1 MFLLKLKPAIILSL
15 LLLFTLRSSGQQL
28 IVKSLDSLIKP
39 INTLKADSSFEDIYF
54 LKEILK
60 NKELISLGEITH
72 GTSEVFQYKDRLVRF
87 LVTNLGYKAI
97 AFEGDVMAI
106 ENIDNYI
113 NGQTDSLRFLFGTPL
128 ISTNRK
134 MIEWLRTYNLNNLNP
149 NKIHVYGLEA
159 RGFSNIINKILAVNR
174 SINKADSLLLEKVKD
189 TPYNKLKN
197 KDISEM
203 KLVVGN
209 LQQANSYKQDKYYV
223 ELLNQ
228 AVNVY
233 YETKIG
239 VRDEYMARNA
249 MSIKGNAVDNKLII
263 WAHNGHVAKT
273 ELYNKSSMGTYLN
286 QKYGPKYFVI
296 ATDFNHGNAY
306 VNVYQ
311 AKNKPLLGFQSYY
324 YPEINSKNAYEYYFK
339 QCRFENFIIDVND
352 ALSNPVLNGFF
363 TKKMEMRMIG
373 ALSIPVNK
381 KLSIAQNFDLI
392 VYFNK
397 TGSQWE

>member
-1 MFLLKLKPAIILSL
+1 MFLLKLKPAIILLL
-15 LLLFTLRSSGQQL
+15 LLLFTLRSSGEQL

-39 INTLKADSSFEDIYF
+39 ITTLKADSSFEDIDF
-54 LKEILK
+54 LNEILK
-60 NKELISLGEITH
+60 NKELISFGEVTH
-72 GTSEVFQYKDRLVRF
+72 GTAEFFQYKDRLVRF
-87 LVTNLGYKAI
+87 FVTNLGYKAI

-113 NGQTDSLRFLFGTPL
+113 NGQTDSLKFLFGTPL

-134 MIEWLRTYNLNNLNP
+134 MIEWLRTYNLNSLNP
-149 NKIHVYGLEA
+149 NKVHVYGLEA
-159 RGFSNIINKILAVNR
+159 RGFFNIINKILAVNR
-174 SINKADSLLLEKVKD
+174 SINKADSLLLAKVRD
-189 TPYNKLKN
+189 TPYKELK
-197 KDISEM
+197 KEDINEM
-203 KLVVGN
+203 KIVVGN
-209 LQQANSYKQDKYYV
+209 LQNTNSSKQDKHYV

-239 VRDEYMARNA
+239 VRDEYMAKNA

-273 ELYNKSSMGTYLN
+273 ELYKKPSMGKYLE
-286 QKYGPKYFVI
+286 QKYGEKYFVI

-311 AKNKPLLGFQSYY
+311 AKNKPLLGFQSHY
-324 YPEINSKNAYEYYFK
+324 YPEVNSRNAYEYYFK
-339 QCRFENFIIDVND
+339 QCRFENFIIDVNE
-352 ALSNPVLNGFF
+352 ALSNPLLNDFF
-363 TKKMEMRMIG
+363 NKKLEMRMIG
-373 ALSIPVNK
+373 ALSTPVNE
-381 KLSIAQNFDLI
+381 KLSIAKNFDLI

-397 TGSQWE
+397 TTSQWK